1 MKNITFGRW
10 LEEWL
15 NVYKKQNV
23 KSTHNH
29 KIIIRLH
36 IPEYLKKQK
45 LINISAFEIQKA
57 LNNVSNSRTR
67 LDVYSIYNGALKTAF
82 LLGLIEKDISSL
94 IIKPKH
100 VRKVGSAL
108 SKEELTEF
116 LEKINTVRCNEYLL
130 FLLYSG
136 ARRTEALE
144 LLWSDINFEKGL
156 IHIRG
161 TKTELSD
168 RYIPILPELENILKR
183 IPKKGNKVF
192 HHRADYV
199 SKTFKKIC
207 PTHKLH
213 DLRHTFATIC
223 LENDIN
229 IKVVQLWLGHSRLDT
244 TASIYSHVTTDFAL
258 EESKK
263 FKI

>member
-1 MKNITFGRW
+1 MQNISFGRW
-10 LEEWL
+10 LDEYIK
-15 NVYKKQNV
+15 VYKKPFV
-23 KSTHNH
+23 KSIENH

-36 IPEYLKKQK
+36 IPQYLKIQK
-45 LINISAFEIQKA
+45 LSLISAFEVQKA
-57 LNNVSNSRTR
+57 LNNVKNSRTKQ
-67 LDVYSIYNGALKTAF
+67 DVYSIYNGALTTAF
-82 LLGLIEKDISSL
+82 KLGLIDKDIASL

-100 VRKVGSAL
+100 VRQVGSAL
-108 SKEELTEF
+108 SKEELQEF
-116 LEKINTVRCNEYLL
+116 LEKVNTTICSNYFL
-130 FLLYSG
+130 FCLYSG
-136 ARRTEALE
+136 ARRTEALN
-144 LLWSDINFEKGL
+144 LLWSDIDYTKGL

-161 TKTELSD
+161 TKTTLSD
-168 RYIPILPELENILKR
+168 RYIPLLPQLENLLKI

-207 PTHKLH
+207 PNHKLH

-244 TASIYSHVTTDFAL
+244 TASIYSHITQDFAL
-258 EESKK
+258 AESKK